1 MFRPMGLF
9 SRPRV
14 APPAGGFRLLAFD
27 LDGTFL
33 ERDGRLAAATA
44 RFLAQLRGD
53 GVELLA
59 ATGRRLWSALPV
71 LAELEL
77 GGSVVVH
84 NGAMVASVPD
94 EAPQRTWPLEP
105 EVVRAV
111 AADLKRR
118 GLSVLL
124 FTAAPRGPGEVLAEE
139 GGVDP
144 SGYLAWYFHY
154 ASGHFSLFPDLG
166 AAPLDAVLRVAGHGP
181 RAALDAA
188 ARELPAAHPGKLR
201 AFVQRETVM
210 EGHRVE
216 VMAAGVNKWSG
227 VTWVAER
234 HGIAPAQIVAVGDEA
249 NDAEMLSGAGW
260 SLAAPGASES
270 ARAAARESVA
280 GAGPAAL
287 MKAVARVLGR

>member
-1 MFRPMGLF
+1 MGLF
-9 SRPRV
+9 SRSRV
-14 APPAGGFRLLAFD
+14 VPPAGGFRMLAFD

-33 ERDGRLAAATA
+33 ERDGRLAGATA
-44 RFLAQLRGD
+44 RFLSRLRAD
-53 GVELLA
+53 GVELVA

-71 LAELEL
+71 LEELAL
-77 GGSVVVH
+77 GGAVVVH

-94 EAPQRTWPLEP
+94 SAPVRTWPLEP
-105 EVVRAV
+105 AVVRDV

-139 GGVDP
+139 GGADP

-166 AAPLDAVLRVAGHGP
+166 AAPLADVLRVAAHGP
-181 RAALDAA
+181 KEALEAA
-188 ARELPAAHPGKLR
+188 ARELPLRHAGRLR

-216 VMAAGVNKWSG
+216 VMAAGVNKWTG

-249 NDAEMLSGAGW
+249 NDAEMLAGAGW

-270 ARAAARESVA
+270 ARAAARENVA
-280 GAGPAAL
+280 GDGPAAL
-287 MKAVARVLGR
+287 VRAVGRALGR